1 MNIVRKEIKNMGKET
16 KVLFTF
22 EKRADVEKNRI
33 IIPKFIID
41 TYGREFYLEVLENGT
56 MTLTPLKKGK

>member
-1 MNIVRKEIKNMGKET
+1 M
-16 KVLFTF
+16 KVLFRF
-22 EKRADVEKNRI
+22 LKHADKTKNRI

-56 MTLTPLKKGK
+56 MTLTPLKKGE